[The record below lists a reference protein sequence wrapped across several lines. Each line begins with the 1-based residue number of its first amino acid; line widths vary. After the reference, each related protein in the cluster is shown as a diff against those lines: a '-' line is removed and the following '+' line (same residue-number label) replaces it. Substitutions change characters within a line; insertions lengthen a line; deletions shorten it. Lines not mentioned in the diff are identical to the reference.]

1 MFLRSSRS
9 IVAAA
14 LAAGATFAAPFA
26 QAQTPPIKPGLWEVT
41 RPGGDNRSAQMA
53 ERMKNM
59 PPEQRAQMEATM
71 KAHGVDITAGGATRV
86 CFDKDSMDVAQL
98 QKQTTCK
105 TDFSSRT
112 SSSWKW
118 HSVCPD
124 FKSVSDGEA
133 IFTNAENYTINTTT
147 TSSMSGQPKTTQ
159 HTMQAKWLGSNCG
172 DLKPFSMKH

>member
-1 MFLRSSRS
+1 MLISSPRFA
-9 IVAAA
+9 VTAA
-14 LAAGATFAAPFA
+14 LAAGAVFSAPFA
-26 QAQTPPIKPGLWEVT
+26 SAQTPPIKPGLWEVT
-41 RPGGDNRSAQMA
+41 RPGSDDKSAQMA
-53 ERMKNM
+53 ERLKNM
-59 PPEQRAQMEATM
+59 PPDKRAQVEAMM
-71 KAHGVDITAGGATRV
+71 KKNGIDITASGATRV

-98 QKQTTCK
+98 QSQTTCK

-133 IFTNAENYTINTTT
+133 IFTNAENYTINTTA

-159 HTMQAKWLGSNCG
+159 RTMQAKWIGSNCG
-172 DLKPFSMKH
+172 DLKPFSMKR